1 MATSTQTSAT
11 TLQISK
17 TFQAN
22 REKVFKA
29 WTTPEALKQW
39 FGPTDGFTVP
49 SAEVDL
55 RIGGKYRLQMKAP
68 DGAVHTVGGVYR
80 EVAAPE
86 KLVFTWAWEEG
97 GGCGDSG
104 NEQPVETLVTVEFRE
119 KGQSTE
125 VLLTHELFPTTE
137 SRDKH
142 DEGWAGCLN
151 RLAKVV

>member
-1 MATSTQTSAT
+1 MATTTQSSTT
-11 TLQISK
+11 TLHISR
-17 TFQAN
+17 TFQSN
-22 REKVFKA
+22 REKVFQA
-29 WTTPEALKQW
+29 WTTVAALKQW
-39 FGPTDGFTVP
+39 MGPTDGFTVP

-55 RIGGKYRLQMKAP
+55 RVGGKYRIQMKAP
-68 DGAVHTVGGVYR
+68 DGEMHTVGGVYR

-142 DEGWAGCLN
+142 NEGWSGCLN